1 MDCPLMRFKNGFV
14 DLTVQKLQR
23 DRPLDVWSTSSS
35 ERETFWV
42 VVDVTGN
49 CGDHMTGD
57 RAESKSV
64 NTVAKLALSTE
75 EEGVLH
81 LGAGSHPTAHL
92 RSFLSFFF
100 FAEATLRTLCVIT

>member
-23 DRPLDVWSTSSS
+23 ERPLEVWSTSSS
-35 ERETFWV
+35 ELQTFFA
-42 VVDVTGN
+42 VVDISGN

-64 NTVAKLALSTE
+64 NTVANLALRRPTE
-75 EEGVLH
+75 ENGESH
-81 LGAGSHPTAHL
+81 PGAGPFYFIYLFILLKQLCAHC
-92 RSFLSFFF
+92 
-100 FAEATLRTLCVIT
+100 A